1 MKRFLVAVPVLV
13 GLLSMS
19 AAAQSM
25 ATAELHVTVKDPS
38 GRMVTNAKVT
48 ARDESR
54 GIERTLENRA
64 DGEYHLLSL
73 PPGQYVVTVEAAGF
87 AKATAVGVRV
97 TVGQA
102 AELPVT
108 LNVAGRVTEVTV
120 SGETEIVE
128 TQQTSVSTTI
138 NQQRI
143 DNLPIN
149 GRNYIQFTLTN
160 SQTNRDDTPLLPQA
174 PTSGLNIGGQR
185 ARANLVT
192 VDGMDYV
199 DNSVNGIRAT
209 VPQDA
214 VQEFQILTNG
224 YAAEY
229 GRAAGGVVNI
239 VSRSGTNALHG
250 TAFGFLR
257 NRDFQA
263 INPFSSL
270 PPGEK
275 PAYTRA
281 QGGIS
286 VGGPI
291 KKDKTFFFASYE
303 ITRRQETG
311 FSTIGS
317 NNFDLVQLPAPLP
330 PLLVTQTQADCIAS
344 ILGGVQAQGP
354 CPAANP
360 ALVNN
365 YVGAMGSASKVALT
379 GTDLSGKPLFPS
391 GVPIPCSPSSPSC
404 SYVPLQQLIGNY
416 PVSEGTTLVAAR
428 LDHKLTPNQQFSL
441 RSNVSPSTVT
451 GIQVQ
456 GQQQNFG
463 QNAFSRTGYNQ
474 SRDFAITAQHTW
486 AISTDKINEFRFQ
499 YARRGVNFNFSQAPG
514 GDQVAMN
521 IAGYAFFGRE
531 PFSYVRRVE
540 QRYEWSDSFSLIKG
554 KHNFKFGADINHL
567 PLTAD
572 FSVNFGGLFNFGQL
586 PATLLNAGFSGYPS
600 MSPIQ
605 AYGFGIPT
613 NFIQGIGQPH
623 DEFSNSPLGF
633 FVQDSWHIKPNL
645 TLNYGVRYDVE
656 FIPEFPGVTSIAAA
670 ANQALGITKGM
681 PMDTNNVAPRIGL
694 AWDPW
699 NDGKTVVRASFGIF
713 YDHPLL
719 ALVFDSDVADSTRA
733 PQLVLLPGTPSI
745 TSCAANP
752 AVLNASTVFQGL
764 LNCPGTNYQAGQQR
778 FDPNPTSNSIFVNQN
793 FLEVGLPLAFLPFG
807 FPTAQNFQ
815 YAYSEQVGL
824 SVERD
829 LGHNFALSVAYSF
842 NGGRHLNRPI
852 NGNSTRPD
860 LLIQNWQRAV
870 RAGAVPP
877 TTVPILVNVC
887 GTGPLGNFVPTPVVN
902 FFRPSGINPSFIPP
916 APAPPNTIVDAAYGA
931 GCYNRVQ
938 SELTADGLGLGVP
951 VPYSDAPANYS
962 NGSSVY
968 HGMTVNL
975 RKRFSQK
982 YEFLASYTWSHAIDD
997 SVDLESPLAPQ
1008 DNRNPGAERANSVF
1022 DQRHRFVFSGVYQS
1036 GRLSGS
1042 GFASKFFSNW
1052 TVAPIV
1058 EISSGRPFNIVTAS
1072 DRNFDFGSTTDRP
1085 LIVAGASTNSC
1096 GDVAVQSRFSPTG
1109 WLNLPCWV
1117 DGTIIGDLKRNA
1129 GLKPYTLFN
1138 DLRIARQIRFTER
1151 LGLDAIVDMFNII
1164 NKFNVADVN
1173 PLYDKAG
1180 QPTASFD
1187 PRQFQFG
1194 LRLIW

>member
-1 MKRFLVAVPVLV
+1 MKRFLVAVPVLA
-13 GLLSMS
+13 GLLSLG
-19 AAAQSM
+19 AAAQSV

-38 GRMVTNAKVT
+38 GRMVTSAKVT
-48 ARDESR
+48 VRDESR
-54 GIERTLENRA
+54 GLERTLENGP
-64 DGEYHLLSL
+64 DGEYPFLSL
-73 PPGQYVVTVEAAGF
+73 PPGRYTVTVEASGF
-87 AKATAVGVRV
+87 SRATAVGVRV

-108 LNVAGRVTEVTV
+108 LNVAGRTTEMTV

-128 TQQTSVSTTI
+128 TQRTAVATTVD
-138 NQQRI
+138 QQRI

-160 SQTNRDDTPLLPQA
+160 SQTNRDDTPFLPQA
-174 PTSGLNIGGQR
+174 PTSGLNVGGQR

-229 GRAAGGVVNI
+229 GRASGGVVNI
-239 VSRSGTNALHG
+239 VTRSGTNSLHG

-270 PPGEK
+270 PAGEK
-275 PAYTRA
+275 PAYTRT

-291 KKDKTFFFASYE
+291 KKDRTFFFASYE

-317 NNFDLVQLPAPLP
+317 NNFDLTPLPAALGGA
-330 PLLVTQTQADCIAS
+330 LVTADQQKCILRLAG
-344 ILGGVQAQGP
+344 LGGDPQA
-354 CPAANP
+354 CPQASAG
-360 ALVNN
+360 ALNS
-365 YVGAMGSASKVALT
+365 YIQAMGAASLVALN
-379 GTDLSGKPLFPS
+379 GSLPVAPNVSLPIFPS
-391 GVPIPCSPSSPSC
+391 GVALPA
-404 SYVPLQQLIGNY
+404 SYVPLTHLIGNY

-428 LDHKLTPNQQFSL
+428 LDHRLSPSQQFSL
-441 RSNVSPSTVT
+441 RANASPSTVT

-474 SRDFAITAQHTW
+474 SRDFAITAAHTW
-486 AISTDKINEFRFQ
+486 TLGTDKINEFRFQ
-499 YARRGVNFNFSQAPG
+499 YARRGVNFSFSKAPG
-514 GDQVAMN
+514 GDQVGVN

-554 KHNFKFGADINHL
+554 RHNFKFGADINHL

-572 FSVNFGGLFNFGQL
+572 FSVNFGGVYNFGVL
-586 PATLLNAGFSGYPS
+586 PATLLNPGFSGYPS

-605 AYGFGIPT
+605 TYGFGLPT
-613 NFIQGIGQPH
+613 NLIQGVGQPH
-623 DEFSNSPLGF
+623 DEFSNNPLGF
-633 FVQDSWHIKPNL
+633 FAQDSWHIKPNL

-656 FIPEFPGVTSIAAA
+656 FIPEFPGVTAIASA
-670 ANQALGITKGM
+670 ANRALGITKGV
-681 PMDTNNVAPRIGL
+681 PMDTNNVAPRVGL

-699 NDGKTVVRASFGIF
+699 NDGKTVVRASYGIF

-733 PQLVLLPGTPSI
+733 PQLVLLPGTPSNA
-745 TSCAANP
+745 SCAANP
-752 AVLNASTVFQGL
+752 AVLNAATVFQGL
-764 LNCPGTNYQAGQQR
+764 LNCPGTNYVAAEQR
-778 FDPNPTSNSIFVNQN
+778 FKVNPTSNSIFMNQN
-793 FLEVGLPLAFLPFG
+793 FLGAGLPLAFLPFG

-824 SVERD
+824 SIEREF
-829 LGHNFALSVAYSF
+829 GHNFALSVAYNF
-842 NGGRHLNRPI
+842 NGGHHLNRPI

-860 LLIQNWQRAV
+860 LLIRNWQRAV
-870 RAGAVPP
+870 AAGAVPP
-877 TTVPILVNVC
+877 STLPILVNVC
-887 GTGPLGNFVPTPVVN
+887 GSGPLGNYVPTPVVN
-902 FFRPSGINPSFIPP
+902 FFRPSGINPSFVPP
-916 APAPPNTIVDAAYGA
+916 APLPQNAIVDAAYGA
-931 GCYNRVQ
+931 GCFNRVQ
-938 SELTADGLGLGVP
+938 SELTGDGLGLGVP

-975 RKRFSQK
+975 RKRLSQK
-982 YEFLASYTWSHAIDD
+982 YEFLASYTWSHSIDD
-997 SVDLESPLAPQ
+997 SVDLESPLSPQ
-1008 DNRNPGAERANSVF
+1008 DNRNPGAERANSIF

-1042 GFASKFFSNW
+1042 SFASKFFSGW
-1052 TVAPIV
+1052 TVAPII

-1085 LIVAGASTNSC
+1085 LIVAGAGTNSC

-1109 WLNLPCWV
+1109 WFNLPCWI

-1129 GLKPYTLFN
+1129 GLKPYTVFD
-1138 DLRIARQIRFTER
+1138 DLRIARQVRITER
-1151 LGLDAIVDMFNII
+1151 FGLDAIVDIFNIA

-1194 LRLIW
+1194 LRLSW